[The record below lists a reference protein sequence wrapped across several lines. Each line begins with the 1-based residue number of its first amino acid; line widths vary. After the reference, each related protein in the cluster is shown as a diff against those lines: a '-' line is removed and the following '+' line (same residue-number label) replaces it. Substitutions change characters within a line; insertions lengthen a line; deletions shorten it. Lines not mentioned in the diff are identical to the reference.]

1 MLIDNDNRVSES
13 ESEKSDDSEEEEEE
27 EEENIEMVRT
37 LRVVLRDCVGK
48 CIMF

>member
-13 ESEKSDDSEEEEEE
+13 ESEESEDSEEE

>member
-13 ESEKSDDSEEEEEE
+13 ESEESEDSEE

>member
-13 ESEKSDDSEEEEEE
+13 ESEKSDDSEEEEE

>member
-13 ESEKSDDSEEEEEE
+13 ESEKSDDSEE

>member
-13 ESEKSDDSEEEEEE
+13 ESEKSDDSEEEE